1 MDLKESLSY
10 VSKCHCLS
18 FSASYG
24 GAFTAAQLQQAQAL
38 AAASAAHPQ
47 LIAAAPAQAASLT
60 ASHAGLAAIPG
71 LQTMPAYTTVHGGNM
86 AAAVAAAAA
95 ANPYQAAAAA
105 QSQNPYAGATLQ
117 PTAETRFA

>member
-1 MDLKESLSY
+1 M
-10 VSKCHCLS
+10 
-18 FSASYG
+18 
-24 GAFTAAQLQQAQAL
+24 

-47 LIAAAPAQAASLT
+47 LIAAAPAQTASLT

-95 ANPYQAAAAA
+95 NPYQAAAAA

-117 PTAETRFA
+117 PAAETRFA